1 MTTPLP
7 IPDGIYDLRLKYGDV
22 IRNVMVRDGVA
33 RMFTAR
39 PYTDADGRRYFVREA
54 VFLCA
59 GDPHYQFTP
68 VVVPDTIPEK

>member
-22 IRNVMVRDGVA
+22 IRNVMVQDGTV
-33 RMFTAR
+33 RVPIRGYWQFM
-39 PYTDADGRRYFVREA
+39 DAQHAEYV
-54 VFLCA
+54 L
-59 GDPHYQFTP
+59 TP